1 MPESTR
7 SLSSSFLQAAS
18 YFPFCS
24 SATPSSNSASAAAL
38 SAALVCA
45 TAVVLHSTPSTNSS
59 KTNGDRPRPPIDR
72 LVIEAGL
79 YLGSPRVSPLL
90 RHKSTFPGW
99 RQRSGAPTEAIRAWL
114 LAGAQ
119 DLEAVYAHLTELLFG
134 RRLLG
139 GSSQDH

>member
-1 MPESTR
+1 
-7 SLSSSFLQAAS
+7 
-18 YFPFCS
+18 
-24 SATPSSNSASAAAL
+24 
-38 SAALVCA
+38 
-45 TAVVLHSTPSTNSS
+45 
-59 KTNGDRPRPPIDR
+59 
-72 LVIEAGL
+72 L

-139 GSSQDH
+139 GSAQDHRDRLIFVGQHLGLRRLRAPARGQRHRLAELDLHLTR